1 MDELGEP
8 VIDDVACVDV
18 DEEEAVEDALRCLSE
33 QLHRTVVVLSVDST
47 VLKMNAV
54 RGWLQRKAM
63 LGVRDELAAVFQ
75 LDPSDPVSLV
85 DNRPFL

>member
-1 MDELGEP
+1 
-8 VIDDVACVDV
+8 
-18 DEEEAVEDALRCLSE
+18 
-33 QLHRTVVVLSVDST
+33 
-47 VLKMNAV
+47 
-54 RGWLQRKAM
+54 M